1 MGEKAGVDD
10 QILGLQEDATTV
22 AAHYLLGRLSM
33 VHAYA
38 RKIDPERD
46 ALDDAGLQALDRVL
60 GLTAEL
66 FTVVHD
72 LARGMPIELAVA
84 LEQEFGQRKVDR

>member
-1 MGEKAGVDD
+1 MGEEAGVDD
-10 QILGLQEDATTV
+10 RILGLEEDATTV

-38 RKIDPERD
+38 RKVDPEREV
-46 ALDDAGLQALDRVL
+46 LGTSELEALDRVL

-72 LARGMPIELAVA
+72 LARGMPIELAIA